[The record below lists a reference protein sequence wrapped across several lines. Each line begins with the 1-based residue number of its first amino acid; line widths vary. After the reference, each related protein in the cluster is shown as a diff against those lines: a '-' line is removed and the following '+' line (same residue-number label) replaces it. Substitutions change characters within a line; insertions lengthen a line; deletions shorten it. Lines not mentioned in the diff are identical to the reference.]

1 MGWKCQLL
9 DMSGGLRYNGV
20 RQLDR
25 IPDPCLGALDQLDE
39 EATVSTPELE
49 ALLQQ
54 AIEHVNAGNFKEGR
68 VLLERVLE
76 QDPRNDR
83 AWVWL
88 SGCVE
93 DALQRRICLQQALKV
108 NPNNQVALDGM
119 EVLEGKLVSAS
130 ELPPS
135 LLESRLSAIGMG
147 DRPMSARPAP
157 VTAPPPSPTAAAVY
171 PVPPAATGLIEEQ
184 GSVETDKR
192 RGGGRVL
199 LVVLVVLLLSIL
211 VCALVAWQVLPA
223 LLQTL
228 LP

>member
-1 MGWKCQLL
+1 
-9 DMSGGLRYNGV
+9 
-20 RQLDR
+20 
-25 IPDPCLGALDQLDE
+25 LDQLDE

-54 AIEHVNAGNFKEGR
+54 AVEHVNAGNLKEGR

-93 DALQRRICLQQALKV
+93 DTMQRRICLQQALKV
-108 NPNNQVALDGM
+108 NPNNQAALDGM
-119 EVLEGKLVSAS
+119 EVLEGKLVPAS

-147 DRPMSARPAP
+147 DRPMPARPAP
-157 VTAPPPSPTAAAVY
+157 VTAPPPAPAAAAIS
-171 PVPPAATGLIEEQ
+171 PIPPAATGMAEEQ
-184 GSVETDKR
+184 AGLETGKR
-192 RGGGRVL
+192 RGAGRL
-199 LVVLVVLLLSIL
+199 LLLVLVVLLLSIV
-211 VCALVAWQVLPA
+211 VCVLVATQVLPA

-228 LP
+228 G